1 MNKSLFTFRLC
12 PFVNQVQYMNE
23 RLYYSPY
30 RWHLSQGLRLTDRGC
45 LVSVPVHKTPLHQFF
60 FFSRKHSKE
69 LFTGAEVVLNP
80 FCFLLDILIVL
91 VNNHLTSLTRCT
103 WTASTWGW
111 CSWTAVPGRAACR
124 RTGCG
129 GKTRDTTTCSNGT
142 WNPSGHVLGGRRP
155 GSEGLRA
162 GSAAPFHTILSPLS
176 LVGFLFLSVVTLSN
190 MYACPHRSKKK
201 QTKTSTTCFKTRFKS
216 TQFFNQL
223 LQHF

>member
-1 MNKSLFTFRLC
+1 MRNAFLTSKLQDTRTWIKVYLLLGYVHLWIKFSIWIRDCITVHTAGISPKAWGSRIEVVWSVFQCIKRLSI
-12 PFVNQVQYMNE
+12 N
-23 RLYYSPY
+23 
-30 RWHLSQGLRLTDRGC
+30 
-45 LVSVPVHKTPLHQFF
+45 FF

-69 LFTGAEVVLNP
+69 LFTGAEVVLDP

-129 GKTRDTTTCSNGT
+129 GKTHDTTTCSNGT

-176 LVGFLFLSVVTLSN
+176 LLGFLFLSVVTLSN

-201 QTKTSTTCFKTRFKS
+201 T
-216 TQFFNQL
+216 NQDKYHL
-223 LQHF
+223 F